1 MEDTARGLEK
11 ILNSL
16 IMISNM
22 KQNFKKIYRER
33 FKQYKV
39 LYIVNYIK
47 KEVFNIWDF
56 FCFEASYHS
65 WFFCLGSIIWVEKG
79 LSLSV
84 FALNKQRLEHTYLI
98 FYSSIFSGQ
107 WGVGINVN
115 SK

>member
-22 KQNFKKIYRER
+22 KQNFKKIYREG

-47 KEVFNIWDF
+47 KEVFNI
-56 FCFEASYHS
+56 
-65 WFFCLGSIIWVEKG
+65 
-79 LSLSV
+79 
-84 FALNKQRLEHTYLI
+84 
-98 FYSSIFSGQ
+98 
-107 WGVGINVN
+107 
-115 SK
+115 

>member
-16 IMISNM
+16 IMVSNM

-47 KEVFNIWDF
+47 KEVFNISDF
-56 FCFEASYHS
+56 FVLKHLIIHD
-65 WFFCLGSIIWVEKG
+65 FFVWV
-79 LSLSV
+79 
-84 FALNKQRLEHTYLI
+84 Q
-98 FYSSIFSGQ
+98 
-107 WGVGINVN
+107 
-115 SK
+115 